1 MASASPSESGPPT
14 LLQAAQAGRGAAAAT
29 DLARSYG
36 THWTKSNVSTLFEW
50 LAIASYKIKCLELM
64 IERNRRVIQ
73 RTTVLSLILSTLSGT
88 ISVGKFGTLSESTA
102 AAVGLSLDISF
113 TILSFLVAILTG
125 YIKIAQLQ
133 EHLESQ
139 LKLKQ
144 DWIVFSTAIASELQL
159 PLELRRDALWLI
171 IKHKS
176 VYLDLLKT
184 DLNIPAAV
192 HASATAELPHPD
204 SLRLNVSTLPHI
216 ILDIGLQELEDLQA
230 EDVRC
235 TVAAAAAPDRAD
247 RFSSIV
253 KSLTTKQSTAPP
265 AATAAAARVVPALP
279 PTPPQNTFGSAEQT
293 PEQSKKPSPTH
304 VTLEMP
310 AAVAAGV

>member
-1 MASASPSESGPPT
+1 MLQPS
-14 LLQAAQAGRGAAAAT
+14 RGNT

-36 THWTKSNVSTLFEW
+36 THWTKANVSTLFEW

-64 IERNRRVIQ
+64 IERNRIVIQ

-88 ISVGKFGTLSESTA
+88 ISVGKFGITTESTSA
-102 AAVGLSLDISF
+102 FIGLSLNICF

-133 EHLESQ
+133 EHLETE

-159 PLELRRDALWLI
+159 PLELRRDALWII
-171 IKHKS
+171 IKYKN

-184 DLNIPAAV
+184 DLNIPTAV
-192 HASATAELPHPD
+192 HASATADLPHPE

-216 ILDIGLQELEDLQA
+216 ILDIGMQELEDLQA
-230 EDVRC
+230 EDSRC
-235 TVAAAAAPDRAD
+235 TSMALPDRVD

-253 KSLTTKQSTAPP
+253 KSLTAKQAPSASALP
-265 AATAAAARVVPALP
+265 PLP
-279 PTPPQNTFGSAEQT
+279 PTPPNTQHMVNGREQT
-293 PEQSKKPSPTH
+293 PEQSKKPSPMH

-310 AAVAAGV
+310 AAAAAAAAAAAT

>member
-1 MASASPSESGPPT
+1 MASSSPSDSGPPM
-14 LLQAAQAGRGAAAAT
+14 LQTARGTT

-64 IERNRRVIQ
+64 IERNRIVIQ
-73 RTTVLSLILSTLSGT
+73 RSTVLSLILSTLSGT
-88 ISVGKFGTLSESTA
+88 ISVGKFGMLSESTSTL
-102 AAVGLSLDISF
+102 VSLGLNISF

-133 EHLESQ
+133 EHLETE

-159 PLELRRDALWLI
+159 PLELRRDALWII
-171 IKHKS
+171 IKYKN

-184 DLNIPAAV
+184 DLNIPGAV

-216 ILDIGLQELEDLQA
+216 ILDIGMQELEDLQA
-230 EDVRC
+230 EDLRRS
-235 TVAAAAAPDRAD
+235 AAAADRAAADRAD
-247 RFSSIV
+247 RYSSIV
-253 KSLTTKQSTAPP
+253 KSLTAKQSAGS
-265 AATAAAARVVPALP
+265 AAAAAAAAAPVAAAAPPLP
-279 PTPPQNTFGSAEQT
+279 PTPPQNMFGSAEQT

-310 AAVAAGV
+310 VGA